1 MAIKTPGA
9 VRKRPGSAAAP
20 EEDAGVGSEKR
31 ILCRALSN
39 RRPKTLH
46 VRAAIAWPVSSLRN
60 RVRVSVVLLSTGLVS
75 MDE

>member
-9 VRKRPGSAAAP
+9 VSERPGSAEAP
-20 EEDAGVGSEKR
+20 EERCGSG
-31 ILCRALSN
+31 ILETDSLPRMPN
-39 RRPKTLH
+39 RQPKTLH
-46 VRAAIAWPVSSLRN
+46 VRAAVAWPVSSLRN